1 MIDCCPH
8 CGGKLEA
15 ALIEIVRY
23 PGAKVDE
30 QGGLKININTPML
43 LDYAR
48 QPISVNF
55 LRCTRCA
62 TQWDDGKAL
71 RKTIRKLKKKTE
83 KERKQ
88 RTRGYGGQGSETKKE
103 EEQQRGAKL
112 RIGRI
117 FRWMKR

>member
-88 RTRGYGGQGSETKKE
+88 RTRGYGTERDKQQTQGSGSLLRRICKWTKNK
-103 EEQQRGAKL
+103 
-112 RIGRI
+112 
-117 FRWMKR
+117 